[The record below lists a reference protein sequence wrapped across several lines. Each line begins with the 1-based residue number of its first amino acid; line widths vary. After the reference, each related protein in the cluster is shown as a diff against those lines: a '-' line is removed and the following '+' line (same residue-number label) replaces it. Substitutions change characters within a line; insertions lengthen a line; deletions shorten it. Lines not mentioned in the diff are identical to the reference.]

1 MDRAEAHVADRAR
14 RAASR
19 AFTLVELLVVVSIIA
34 LLIGILLPALS
45 GARSAARATVEMA
58 GAQQMMVAYIALAQD
73 NRGKVL
79 AGYPPLTGPGAVAGV
94 KDDAGAP
101 VTGPAAQR
109 YPWRLLPYLD
119 YTIGGLYPD
128 ETTLRAMQ
136 RNDRDGYVYRVS
148 VTPSLG
154 LNQAFVGGSADKG
167 GDNTGYA
174 FNAKARAALG
184 DNWFVDSLNDPPHP
198 SRLITFASAAS
209 NLSYTGVEPV
219 AGYYKVI
226 PPSFVS
232 RIWRATPSE
241 DPADVASMGFVSLRH
256 AGRAAIGFFDG
267 HAGMLDWDAL
277 NDMRHWAPR
286 ADRPGWVLEARK

>member
-1 MDRAEAHVADRAR
+1 VTDQVGQRQDDRGRGCPL
-14 RAASR
+14 R
-19 AFTLVELLVVVSIIA
+19 AFTLVELLVVISIIG
-34 LLIGILLPALS
+34 LLTGVLLPALA
-45 GARSAARATVEMA
+45 GARGAARATVEMA
-58 GAQQMMVAYIALAQD
+58 GAQQLMIAYTALAQD

-79 AGYPPLTGPGAVAGV
+79 VGYPPLTGPEAVGGV

-128 ETTLRAMQ
+128 EATLRAMQ
-136 RNDRDGYVYRVS
+136 RNDRAGYIYRVS

-174 FNAKARAALG
+174 FNTKAREALG
-184 DNWFVDSLNDPPHP
+184 DNWFVDNLNDPPHP
-198 SRLITFASAAS
+198 SRLLTFASAAS

-226 PPSFVS
+226 PPRFLS
-232 RIWRATPSE
+232 RIWREVPSDE
-241 DPADVASMGFVSLRH
+241 PADVASMGFVSLRH
-256 AGRAAIGFFDG
+256 AGRAAVGFFDG
-267 HAGMLDWDAL
+267 HADMLDWEAL

-286 ADRPGWVLEARK
+286 ADRPDWALEPR